1 LGIKDMKLWTIVYG
15 KGTISQVHAESAEE
29 AIRDFVTAPDFSQL
43 LALANGTADA
53 ESVDHVS
60 PVFVERASVLV
71 FGSSGFPGVWT
82 AQFTFGASVETV
94 ICIETAS

>member
-15 KGTISQVHAESAEE
+15 EGTISQVRADSAEE
-29 AIRDFVTAPDFSQL
+29 AIRDFVSAPNFSQL

-53 ESVDHVS
+53 ESVDYVN

-71 FGSSGFPGVWT
+71 FNIFPGVWT
-82 AQFTFGASVETV
+82 AQFTFGASVEIV
-94 ICIETAS
+94 ICIETAA